1 MPTFT
6 VIVKD
11 DDTKT
16 ERIVTVNTATMEAT
30 IIDAPVAEQ
39 TVASVASVAMPV
51 TEPVAQPAVEIPVT
65 PENNALSGLTG
76 LFNEKKPS
84 GGKRSTPSFRLK
96 KRRITRKHKK
106 TR

>member
-11 DDTKT
+11 NDSNT
-16 ERIVTVNTATMEAT
+16 ERTVTVNTATMEAT
-30 IIDAPVAEQ
+30 IVDQPVNS
-39 TVASVASVAMPV
+39 TTSV
-51 TEPVAQPAVEIPVT
+51 TEPVTQSVTEPVTQPAVEIPLT

-76 LFNEKKPS
+76 LFNEKKTS